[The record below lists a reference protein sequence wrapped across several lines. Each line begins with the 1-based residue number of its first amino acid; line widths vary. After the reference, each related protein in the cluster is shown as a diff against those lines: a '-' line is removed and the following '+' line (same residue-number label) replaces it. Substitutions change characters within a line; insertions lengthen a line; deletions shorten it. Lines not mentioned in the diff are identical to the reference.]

1 MSAAR
6 QHSRPGKTAGG
17 TRFLLSLTGCSR
29 SMMSAVA
36 VLSLLSSSPE
46 LEKLLLDMVEYEKA
60 HPSLAAVRKLHERF
74 H

>member
-1 MSAAR
+1 
-6 QHSRPGKTAGG
+6 
-17 TRFLLSLTGCSR
+17 
-29 SMMSAVA
+29 MSAVA